1 MFLMDFSDS
10 GKLESRKQKPLEVWS
25 PQGFLKA
32 PDGASEICMQNI
44 ETPTKSPETK
54 NEIQKDPRQTDL
66 NQVDLE
72 DYIKKQ
78 TSDPGL
84 AAALKSFT
92 DKIATSKQDENKPIE
107 EAKIIYLPQE
117 VLEHRAMP
125 NFCLRSALFGVV
137 MKGARKQLHNQVIA
151 AQKGYFIQYTGE
163 SLDQFDCDVWL
174 AVKYLCLTHPLGQRV
189 CFSAPEIAILIGIK
203 DGSQTRRAIKQ
214 SIDRLRKGSLE
225 VIEGAVGMGGHL
237 IDWGIWDEKKY
248 VFCVRLGMELAEMF
262 KRDNYTILDMVQRQM
277 LGGGLA
283 RWLHGYWASHDCIYP
298 IHANTLQDF
307 CGSKASPKEFRRLV
321 RKALAEL
328 LAMGFLAS
336 GSISRKGYIEAVKAP
351 TKKSL
356 KRMGRK
362 NLNTHG

>member
-1 MFLMDFSDS
+1 
-10 GKLESRKQKPLEVWS
+10 
-25 PQGFLKA
+25 
-32 PDGASEICMQNI
+32 MQIN
-44 ETPTKSPETK
+44 ETPNDCPETK
-54 NEIQKDPRQTDL
+54 NRSDENRVQMDL

-92 DKIATSKQDENKPIE
+92 NKIATSKQDENKLTE

-174 AVKYLCLTHPLGQRV
+174 AVKHLCSKWPLGSEV
-189 CFSAPEIAILIGIK
+189 HFSASEVFSLIGSK
-203 DGSQTRRAIKQ
+203 DGGKSGEMLRQ
-214 SIDRLRKGSLE
+214 SIHRMASCSMTWTEKQGPGFCGSL
-225 VIEGAVGMGGHL
+225 IGWAA
-237 IDWGIWDEKKY
+237 WEKNRRQ
-248 VFCVRLGMELAEMF
+248 FCVILVPRMSALF
-262 KRDNYTILDMVQRQM
+262 SKDRYTILHMVQRQM

-298 IHANTLQDF
+298 IHADTIQGM
-307 CGSKASPKEFRRLV
+307 CGSKASSRKKFYQLLRSALKELSAIR
-321 RKALAEL
+321 
-328 LAMGFLAS
+328 FLTR
-336 GSISRKGYIEAVKAP
+336 GSVSRKGIVEAVKAP
-351 TKKSL
+351 TVKSL
-356 KRMGRK
+356 KRAGRK
-362 NLNTHG
+362 KLR